1 LPFTARDVIIVLQEK
16 VLDWIFMKGTV
27 TKSIRIPKETV
38 EEIERA
44 ARGRDF
50 SSAANE
56 LLSEALKMRRCPGI
70 LFADGPTGRRA
81 RIAGTGL
88 DVWEVIAGYRGV
100 GENVKRVRVA
110 YPQLDEIKL
119 RAALS
124 YYECYPGEIDERI
137 SENEALTPESV
148 AARYPFTRPPQGNRG
163 RRARKGE

>member
-1 LPFTARDVIIVLQEK
+1 MPKTI
-16 VLDWIFMKGTV
+16 
-27 TKSIRIPKETV
+27 TKSLRIPKETV

-50 SSAANE
+50 SAAANE

-88 DVWEVIAGYRGV
+88 DVWEVIATYLSLRKSL
-100 GENVKRVRVA
+100 KRLMTA
-110 YPQLDEIKL
+110 YPQLDELKI

-124 YYECYPGEIDERI
+124 YYKCYPAEIDGRI
-137 SENEALTPESV
+137 AENEEWTLESLK
-148 AARYPFTRPPQGNRG
+148 ARYPFTAGDRG
-163 RRARKGE
+163 